1 LPGRAEENLQ
11 TSQDNQPPGGD
22 MNTEPPTY
30 EADVLTIRPRLSVIL
45 MRMGDE
51 CNNEIWFVSSSGV
64 SRVDSLGPATTAL
77 ELKKIRL

>member
-1 LPGRAEENLQ
+1 
-11 TSQDNQPPGGD
+11 

-51 CNNEIWFVSSSGV
+51 CNNEIWLVSSSGSGV
-64 SRVDSLGPATTAL
+64 SRVDPLGPATTAL
-77 ELKKIRL
+77 ELKKVRL